1 MFGDLNNDV
10 EKNRSILALLVE
22 MARADKSQSPLED
35 QYIAFVSKQLGISAE
50 ELELIKNKP
59 EEFPFIVPESEQ
71 ERMTILYYVLFT
83 MRSDGEIKEME
94 ESICHKVGLKLG
106 FIPSLTQDLIRV
118 MKTYAREA
126 IPPEAMIDQIKKY
139 LN

>member
-10 EKNRSILALLVE
+10 EKNRSIMALLIE
-22 MARADKSQSPLED
+22 MARADNTLNLAEGHYITMVSQ
-35 QYIAFVSKQLGISAE
+35 QLGIGPE
-50 ELELIKNKP
+50 ELALIQNKP
-59 EEFPFIVPESEQ
+59 EQFPFVIPESEQ

-83 MRSDGEIKEME
+83 MRSDGEIKKEE

-106 FIPSLTQDLIRV
+106 FNPALTQDLIRV
-118 MKTYAREA
+118 MKTYAKQE
-126 IPPEAMIDQIKKY
+126 IPPDAMIDQIKKY